1 MISMPLPMKR
11 RPFIG
16 AGLPPL
22 AATRSPCP
30 TGAEPLTR
38 FVDAPPALARR
49 LSHIGVVSRALG
61 QALQSELRPG
71 QLLVSREGDVWR
83 WDGFTAAADAP
94 SAAAKRLAER
104 NRLVALE
111 TETAEAASSRG

>member
-1 MISMPLPMKR
+1 MQSLPDGR
-11 RPFIG
+11 R
-16 AGLPPL
+16 ALD
-22 AATRSPCP
+22 
-30 TGAEPLTR
+30 R

-49 LSHIGVVSRALG
+49 LSHIGIVSRALG
-61 QALQSELRPG
+61 QALQSELKPG

-104 NRLVALE
+104 NRLVVLE
-111 TETAEAASSRG
+111 AETARSSKPPWKRQDALRKCAQRCRERPARRA